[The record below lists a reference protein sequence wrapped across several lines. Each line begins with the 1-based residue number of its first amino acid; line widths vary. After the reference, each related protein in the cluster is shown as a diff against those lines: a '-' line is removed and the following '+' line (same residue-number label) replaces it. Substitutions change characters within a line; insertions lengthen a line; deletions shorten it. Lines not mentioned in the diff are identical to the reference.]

1 MFISATIAGWHG
13 RLGTMLDYG
22 LAGSPVPLSGPI
34 GRIGETSNLWLSEQ
48 AMSAIELAPRLTIS
62 VRRGHGSPPQCEAAQ
77 HVVGECEPQQH
88 GAGLV
93 FAAHRKPREAHAAR
107 PGIGA
112 FGLRAL
118 LVELFAGLA
127 GHAPAPIRYAR
138 FVVAPRRKGIGAML
152 AVHRRAPQF
161 DAVLMGPFDV
171 VVLGKTPIHQ
181 VIRRP
186 RRGGC

>member
-1 MFISATIAGWHG
+1 MALRKSVILRAWNVYSGEHGGVARASRDDAPLWLGW
-13 RLGTMLDYG
+13 
-22 LAGSPVPLSGPI
+22 LADPI
-34 GRIGETSNLWLSEQ
+34 GSISEMKQ
-48 AMSAIELAPRLTIS
+48 SVVEQAAMSAMELAPRLTIS

-127 GHAPAPIRYAR
+127 GHAPAP
-138 FVVAPRRKGIGAML
+138 
-152 AVHRRAPQF
+152 
-161 DAVLMGPFDV
+161 
-171 VVLGKTPIHQ
+171 
-181 VIRRP
+181 
-186 RRGGC
+186 

>member
-1 MFISATIAGWHG
+1 MNVYSGEHGGGAWASRDDAPLWFGW
-13 RLGTMLDYG
+13 
-22 LAGSPVPLSGPI
+22 LADALVRSH
-34 GRIGETSNLWLSEQ
+34 GETKQSMVEQ
-48 AMSAIELAPRLTIS
+48 AAISVIELVPRLTIS
-62 VRRGHGSPPQCEAAQ
+62 VCRGHGSPPQCEAAQ

-93 FAAHRKPREAHAAR
+93 CAAHIKPSEAHAAR

-127 GHAPAPIRYAR
+127 RHAPTPVRHPR

-152 AVHRRAPQF
+152 N
-161 DAVLMGPFDV
+161 G
-171 VVLGKTPIHQ
+171 
-181 VIRRP
+181 
-186 RRGGC
+186 